1 MKRFFRALVR
11 RPVALVSIIVLASLY
26 FAMIFAEFLSP
37 YTPGTTFAQ
46 SAYVPP
52 NLVLYSP
59 TLGFGPQVQERVLI
73 DQVNWTYARIA
84 GQYHRVRFFVR
95 GPEYRLWG
103 LIPARLHLFGT
114 EPPSGSSSQAAAAGG
129 AAAAPPGSSTAERA
143 AVEEAAHPVFLFGAD
158 HLGRD
163 LFSRVLYGARVS
175 LTIGLIGIA
184 ISLGLAILLGGLA
197 GYYGGAVDWVLM
209 RAAELFMLIPGLYLI
224 LFLRSVL
231 SRNLNSAQSFLLI
244 TVILSFVGWPG
255 SARLVRGMVHSF
267 KREDF
272 VSAAQLAGVP
282 SLVIIFR
289 YVIPQ
294 MSSILIVSVTLGIP
308 GFILGETVLSYLGLG
323 IVDPAVSWGSL
334 LNRQITTLSNLTSF
348 PWLLYPGLFL
358 LLTTLAFNF
367 LGDLLRDLLDPY
379 HRERRAG

>member
-1 MKRFFRALVR
+1 MSRFWRAMLR
-11 RPVALVSIIVLASLY
+11 RPVAFVSLAILALLY
-26 FAMIFAEFLSP
+26 LGMIFAEFLSP
-37 YTPGTTFAQ
+37 YLPGTTFAD

-52 NLVLYSP
+52 NLVLYSR

-95 GPEYRLWG
+95 GPQYRLWG
-103 LIPARLHLFGT
+103 LIPGRLHLFGT
-114 EPPSGSSSQAAAAGG
+114 GSSAEAGG
-129 AAAAPPGSSTAERA
+129 SER
-143 AVEEAAHPVFLFGAD
+143 EQAHPVFLFGAD

-163 LFSRVLYGARVS
+163 LFTRVLYGARVS
-175 LTIGLIGIA
+175 LTIGLIGIT
-184 ISLGLAILLGGLA
+184 ISLGLAVLLGGLA

-209 RAAELFMLIPGLYLI
+209 RAAELFMLVPGLYLI

-255 SARLVRGMVHSF
+255 SARLVRGMAHSF

-334 LNRQITTLSNLTSF
+334 LNRQITTLSNLASF

-367 LGDLLRDLLDPY
+367 LGDLFRDVLDPY
-379 HRERRAG
+379 HRERRAA

>member
-1 MKRFFRALVR
+1 MKRLFRALLR
-11 RPVALVSIIVLASLY
+11 RPVALVSLLVLALLY
-26 FAMIFAEFLSP
+26 LTMVFAEFLAP
-37 YTPGTTFAQ
+37 YTPGTTFSQ
-46 SAYVPP
+46 NPYVPP
-52 NLVLYSP
+52 NLVMYSQ

-84 GQYHRVRFFVR
+84 GQYHRVRFFVK

-103 LIPARLHLFGT
+103 LFPARRHLFGT
-114 EPPSGSSSQAAAAGG
+114 D
-129 AAAAPPGSSTAERA
+129 APASADAPD
-143 AVEEAAHPVFLFGAD
+143 HPVFLFGAD

-175 LTIGLIGIA
+175 LTIGLIGIS
-184 ISLGLAILLGGLA
+184 ISLGLAILLGGVA
-197 GYYGGAVDWVLM
+197 GYYGGAVDWTLM
-209 RAAELFMLIPGLYLI
+209 RLAELFMLIPGLYLI

-272 VSAAQLAGVP
+272 VAAAQLAGVP
-282 SLVIIFR
+282 SLVIVFR

-334 LNRQITTLSNLTSF
+334 LNRQVTTLSNLTSF

-379 HRERRAG
+379 HRERRIG

>member
-1 MKRFFRALVR
+1 MRRFWRAMLR
-11 RPVALVSIIVLASLY
+11 RPVALVSLAILALLY
-26 FAMIFAEFLSP
+26 LGMILAEFLSP
-37 YTPGTTFAQ
+37 YTPGTTFAD

-52 NLVLYSP
+52 NLVLYSR

-103 LIPARLHLFGT
+103 LIPGRLHLFGT
-114 EPPSGSSSQAAAAGG
+114 GSSGAAGG
-129 AAAAPPGSSTAERA
+129 SGADGARVAQP
-143 AVEEAAHPVFLFGAD
+143 AHPVFLFGAD

-163 LFSRVLYGARVS
+163 LFTRVLYGARVS
-175 LTIGLIGIA
+175 LTIGLIGIT

-197 GYYGGAVDWVLM
+197 GYFGGAVDWVLM
-209 RAAELFMLIPGLYLI
+209 RAAELFMLVPGLYLI

-272 VSAAQLAGVP
+272 VYEAQLAGVP

-334 LNRQITTLSNLTSF
+334 LNRQITTLSNLASF

-379 HRERRAG
+379 HRERRAA